1 MIEELTPWTPKV
13 TVSEGVTLD
22 DLTITFRRTIR
33 VPDNKNTSGL
43 PPDQGAFPLFKIQDY
58 ARTFPLSMAQKG
70 GMFIPMYLPRPTPS
84 GSTSETSTSSL
95 VSPTFQIIM
104 RLSFVGDSS

>member
-22 DLTITFRRTIR
+22 DLPITFRRTIR

-58 ARTFPLSMAQKG
+58 ARTFLLSMAQKG
-70 GMFIPMYLPRPTPS
+70 GMFIPMYREYS
-84 GSTSETSTSSL
+84 GALLIE
-95 VSPTFQIIM
+95 QH
-104 RLSFVGDSS
+104 